1 MNNLKAE
8 KVQKA
13 SFNNED
19 IERAMEE
26 IEEWHVRRNSAF
38 GFALIATGL
47 AVLSIGEGLQVFI
60 GCAGAFIVPYFLDN
74 AVKSYYPVKQNELM
88 EKANGS
94 EGSNEKTVEEA
105 KKAIEIIKD
114 DGYKWVKSSPTVI
127 GLLFSNISI
136 AYKLSVQISV
146 MC

>member
-1 MNNLKAE
+1 MQE
-8 KVQKA
+8 
-13 SFNNED
+13 
-19 IERAMEE
+19 EE
-26 IEEWHVRRNSAF
+26 IKSLKKR
-38 GFALIATGL
+38 L
-47 AVLSIGEGLQVFI
+47 ASQDQV
-60 GCAGAFIVPYFLDN
+60 
-74 AVKSYYPVKQNELM
+74 
-88 EKANGS
+88 
-94 EGSNEKTVEEA
+94 VEEA